1 MQAYRRSSVWL
12 QKLAGAWPHVRST
25 VGAAIVALAAIAGA
39 PSPAAS
45 QQIVA
50 IVNGIPITSY
60 DIDQR
65 IRIERLS
72 NSRLTGH
79 KDILDA
85 LIDDKVKLVEA
96 KKFGIEP
103 PKEEIERTYA
113 GMASRM
119 GLQPAQLTQMLSSRG
134 IDPNALKSR
143 IRSDI
148 AWQNLVRGRFQA
160 SLEVGEGDIQAMLK
174 QSDEERGAVG
184 HVYTLRPI
192 LFIVPQGSPRS
203 AFDVRRRE
211 AEAFRNR
218 VNGCDESV
226 RLARELRD
234 VAVRDA
240 SIRNSASLPAPLRTM
255 LNSLEI
261 GKLTTPEATAQG
273 IEVFALCGKEVT
285 HADTPQKHE
294 ARQEIFAKRFDA
306 RSKRYLAR
314 VRRGAM
320 IEYK

>member
-1 MQAYRRSSVWL
+1 MQAFRRSSVWSQRFASML
-12 QKLAGAWPHVRST
+12 PLARTAA
-25 VGAAIVALAAIAGA
+25 GAAIAAVAAIVGT
-39 PSPAAS
+39 PSPALS
-45 QQIVA
+45 QQVVA
-50 IVNGIPITSY
+50 VVNGIPITTY

-65 IRIERLS
+65 TRIERLS
-72 NSRLTGH
+72 NSRLTSH
-79 KDILDA
+79 KDVLNA
-85 LIDDKVKLVEA
+85 LIDDKVKLLEA
-96 KKFGIEP
+96 KKFSINP
-103 PKEEIERTYA
+103 SKEEVERTYA

-119 GLQPAQLTQMLSSRG
+119 GLKPAQLTQVLSSRG
-134 IDPNALKSR
+134 INPNALKSR

-148 AWQNLVRGRFQA
+148 AWSNLVRGRFQA
-160 SLEVGEGDIQAMLK
+160 SLEVGEGDVQAMLK
-174 QSDEERGAVG
+174 RSDEERGSVG

-211 AEAFRNR
+211 AEAFRHR
-218 VNGCDESV
+218 VNSCDEGA

-234 VAVRDA
+234 VAVRDTI
-240 SIRNSASLPAPLRTM
+240 IRNSASLPAPMRTM

-273 IEVFALCGKEVT
+273 IEMFALCGKEVT